1 VFGKRMQLTIL
12 SPHLVRFRG
21 PTLGRR
27 ARGALSASGASVIER
42 HPSAEWGPQLQE
54 CVVSVEARD
63 APDAIRRIEVAL
75 QNQGSYNHFSAHR
88 SE

>member
-1 VFGKRMQLTIL
+1 MQLTIL

-21 PTLGRR
+21 PALGRR

-42 HPSAEWGPQLQE
+42 QPSAEWGPQLQRYL
-54 CVVSVEARD
+54 VSVEARD
-63 APDAIRRIEVAL
+63 GADAIRRIEMAL
-75 QNQGSYNHFSAHR
+75 QNEGTYNHFSTHH

>member
-1 VFGKRMQLTIL
+1 MQLTIL

-21 PTLGRR
+21 PSLGRR

-42 HPSAEWGPQLQE
+42 HPSAEWGPQLQRYL
-54 CVVSVEARD
+54 VSVEARD
-63 APDAIRRIEVAL
+63 GADAIRRIEVAL
-75 QNQGSYNHFSAHR
+75 QNEGTYNHFSTHH